1 MFEVGEY
8 IICGNNGV
16 CRVENIGPMKISGM
30 KKDRIYYTLSPVYS
44 GGSVVYTPVD
54 NQKIVMR
61 SVLSRDEAERLI
73 DDMKDIETFW
83 IQDEKRREELL
94 KESLKTC
101 DCREWVKIIKTLYL
115 RKQSRLANGKKE
127 IAVDKRYLHVAEDSL
142 YGELAIALN
151 MPKSQVEQFV
161 CERIEALE
169 KADFTR
175 NDKMV

>member
-1 MFEVGEY
+1 M
-8 IICGNNGV
+8 
-16 CRVENIGPMKISGM
+16 
-30 KKDRIYYTLSPVYS
+30 
-44 GGSVVYTPVD
+44 YTPVD

-73 DDMKDIETFW
+73 YDMKDIETFW

-101 DCREWVKIIKTLYL
+101 DCREGVKIIKTLYL

-127 IAVDKRYLHVAEDSL
+127 IAVDERYLHVAEDSL